1 MKIKTTQNANVI
13 SYEITED
20 KEEKKTI
27 KKEEKKS

>member
-1 MKIKTTQNANVI
+1 MKIKTIQNANVI

-20 KEEKKTI
+20 KEEKKTT